1 MIVRPHVFASRVW
14 LVDRPLQNWWHR
26 ALLLVPEHV
35 GAVSCWI
42 FQLAFEENMKQN
54 TGLLWIGYSLWLIS
68 LDGMREWR
76 YVKITVHNVVE
87 LRDVINLEH
96 VMYLRCS
103 DVIDVSLIKNVYWCN
118 RHDVSEIVWA
128 RWYNNEIY
136 AS

>member
-1 MIVRPHVFASRVW
+1 
-14 LVDRPLQNWWHR
+14 
-26 ALLLVPEHV
+26 
-35 GAVSCWI
+35 
-42 FQLAFEENMKQN
+42 MKQN

-76 YVKITVHNVVE
+76 YVKITVHNVME

-96 VMYLRCS
+96 VMYLRRS

-136 AS
+136 AR